1 MFNHR
6 LSFSLAFAIACLLP
20 ALVQAQTPGP
30 AAKVEQEVLQA
41 EKDRFAAMIKGD
53 KAALDRLLAD
63 DLTYTHSSALFE
75 SKAQFIASVTSGNI
89 DYVSVTPSEAD
100 WKVRVNGSTAIVNG
114 VAAVNVIDTG
124 KDLKIKVRYTTIH
137 TNRGGHWQLQA
148 WQATRFPQ

>member
-1 MFNHR
+1 MR
-6 LSFSLAFAIACLLP
+6 RRTLMLAAFLAMATAAWAQAP
-20 ALVQAQTPGP
+20 AGKAEQA
-30 AAKVEQEVLQA
+30 VLQA

-75 SKAQFIASVTSGNI
+75 TKEQFIKSVTSGNI
-89 DYVSVTPSEAD
+89 DYVSIQPSEGD
-100 WKVRVNGSTAIVNG
+100 WKVRVNGTTAIVNG

-124 KDLKIKVRYTTIH
+124 KDLKIKIRYTTIH
-137 TNRGGHWQLQA
+137 ANRGGQWQLQA